1 MNFHLTDPYWL
12 LAAPLVAGWI
22 LWLSRTSYVDL
33 GPFRR
38 WSALVI
44 RLLIGLVVVFALS
57 GLQWLKPMEGVN
69 VFFLIDRSD
78 SIPHTQQE
86 SSLKYVS
93 QIAKVKKDGD
103 KAGLI
108 VFGTEA
114 SIESTANPLFSPVK
128 IHAVVPTERTDI
140 GAAVRLAAAA
150 FPEHGQKRIVILSD
164 GNENRG
170 DALGGILASKPL
182 GVSVDVVPLGAA
194 RSGDVA
200 VSRVNIPSRL
210 KKGQAFEMKI
220 LASADRPRTGAL
232 RIFRND
238 QLLGE
243 QQIQLNPGKNLFALP
258 QSLTEAGFYNYD
270 VQLDAPDDP
279 VPQNNRASGF
289 AFVRGNPGLLLVSSD
304 PAADLPLRDAL
315 QSSGCEVKGGDLTTL
330 PRNLVEMESYDSIF
344 LSNIAAGDLSKEVML
359 LLESAVRDFGVGVVC
374 IGGDQSFTAGGYRGT
389 PLESL
394 LPVDMELSSKKV
406 LPSGA
411 LVLVVHATEFP
422 NGNQWARDI
431 AFAALDALGPQ
442 DEMGIVLWD
451 GKDRWL
457 FPLTKVGDKKA
468 LGRQI
473 AGMTPGDMPS
483 FQKVMELAHEGL
495 KKSTANLKHM
505 VVFSDGDPTRPSSDL
520 VTSITGNR
528 ITISSVMIGGHV
540 APDTMLW
547 LADQGHGR
555 FYDVNSPGQLPQ
567 IFIKEAAVILK
578 SAIYEDPFKP
588 RLSTVTEPMRGISGD
603 SIPSLKGYVAVNPKP
618 RAEVPLLTDK
628 GDPLLAHWQYGLG
641 RVVAFTSD
649 ARGKWAVDW
658 LRWNQYRQF
667 WIQTAQWSIK
677 RLENSEFSTEVAI
690 EKGEGHL
697 SVEVIDSQGNYRNF
711 LNLQTTVL
719 SPKGE
724 RRQLNLEQTGPGHYE
739 ARFPTRE
746 VGAYLLNLAE
756 MEKGKAVSSQ
766 VVGVSVNYSPEYE
779 DLGPNLN
786 NLNRLVETGSGKM
799 LSANDSQLNPFLHD
813 RQKTFQPFDLW
824 EWLLKLAIVLFP
836 LDVGIRRIQLDR
848 SEWAKATMTLRRYI
862 LFWQKAPVSVASE
875 ASLAALLA
883 RKHQV
888 RGATTA
894 VITSS
899 PERLFKPVDTGN
911 TILPGLENVPTLEPI
926 KPEAPQAAPADHTA
940 QPVKAEEDV
949 TDRLLA
955 AKRRAQRRKP

>member
-1 MNFHLTDPYWL
+1 MNFHLPHPYWL
-12 LAAPLVAGWI
+12 LAAPMVVGWI

-33 GPFRR
+33 GPCRR
-38 WSALVI
+38 WCSLI
-44 RLLIGLVVVFALS
+44 LRLLIGLLFVLALA

-69 VFFLIDRSD
+69 VFFLLDRSD
-78 SIPHTQQE
+78 SIPQTQQD

-93 QIAKVKKDGD
+93 QVAKAKKDGD

-114 SIESTANPLFSPVK
+114 SIESTANPLFNPAK

-170 DALGGILASKPL
+170 DALGGVLASKPL
-182 GVSVDVVPLGAA
+182 GVSVDIVPLGAV
-194 RSGDVA
+194 RGGDVA
-200 VSRVNIPSRL
+200 ISRVSIPSRL
-210 KKGQAFEMKI
+210 KKGQTFEMKI
-220 LASADRPRTGAL
+220 LATSDQACRGAL
-232 RIFRND
+232 RVFRND

-258 QSLTEAGFYNYD
+258 QSLTESGFYYYD
-270 VQLDAPDDP
+270 VQLDTPDDP

-289 AFVRGNPGLLLVSSD
+289 AFVRGNPRLLLISSD
-304 PAADLPLRDAL
+304 PSADIPLRDAL
-315 QSSGCEVKGGDLTTL
+315 QSSGCEVKAGDLTAL

-344 LSNIAAGDLSKEVML
+344 LSNIAAGDLSREIML
-359 LLESAVRDFGVGVVC
+359 LLESAVRDFGVGMVC

-483 FQKVMELAHEGL
+483 FQKVMEMAYNGL

-505 VVFSDGDPTRPSSDL
+505 VVFSDGDPTRPSNDL
-520 VTSITGNR
+520 VNSITGSR

-588 RLSTVTEPMRGISGD
+588 RMSAVTEPIRGISSD
-603 SIPSLKGYVAVNPKP
+603 TLPSLKGYVAVNPKP

-658 LRWNQYRQF
+658 LHWNQYRQF
-667 WIQTAQWSIK
+667 WVQTAQWSIK
-677 RLENSEFSTEVAI
+677 RLENSEFSTDVGI

-697 SVEVIDSQGNYRNF
+697 NVEVIDSQGNYRNF
-711 LNLQTTVL
+711 LSLQATIL

-724 RRQLNLEQTGPGHYE
+724 RNQVSLEQTGPGHYE
-739 ARFPTRE
+739 ARFQTRD
-746 VGAYLLNLAE
+746 VGAYLVNLTE
-756 MEKGKAVSSQ
+756 MEKGKVVSSQ
-766 VVGVSVNYSPEYE
+766 VIGTSVNYSPEYE
-779 DLGPNLN
+779 DLGPNEN
-786 NLNRLVETGSGKM
+786 TLNRLMEAGSGKM
-799 LSANDSQLNPFLHD
+799 LNPSDLQLNPFLHD

-848 SEWAKATMTLRRYI
+848 SEWIQATMTLRRYL
-862 LFWQKAPVSVASE
+862 LFWQKTPAPVASE

-883 RKHQV
+883 RKHRVQTT
-888 RGATTA
+888 TTA
-894 VITSS
+894 VITPSS
-899 PERLFKPVDTGN
+899 ERLYTPVESSTV
-911 TILPGLENVPTLEPI
+911 ILPGMGSAATPTPP
-926 KPEAPQAAPADHTA
+926 KPETSLETPGNNETQH
-940 QPVKAEEDV
+940 VKTEADV